1 MLIRF
6 KVSLSIVTLMLGLTA
21 CGGGGGGDT
30 PVVTPPVDTPPTP
43 GPGQVAT
50 AEGTYQGET
59 LGSLLV
65 FKGIPYAAPPTGA
78 LRFKAPEP
86 PASFTGVRNALDFG
100 SVCAQPQGASTVGNE
115 DCLFLNIWGH
125 DDDIVRPVMVYMH
138 PGASNG
144 VGGNLGSINPE
155 ELANDADVVVVN
167 LNRRIGVLGYL
178 AIDELIAENP
188 RMTAGNYALLD
199 AVEAL
204 KWVQDNID
212 EFNGDPNHVMLFGTS
227 SGGILSCIMLGAPEV
242 AGLVQAVAIQSAPCG
257 GRPLQVL
264 NAASPHTSSNPP
276 VTDTHRS
283 ILPATG
289 CDVAAD
295 ILACLRGLSA
305 EEIILA
311 SLDAE
316 LAVPHALYGQI
327 VDGVVVVHPPRT
339 ALANQ
344 TIGDV
349 AFIVGM
355 ASNEIGSRFNNLSIP
370 DDATYQTV
378 LSNIFVSPFDNALYT
393 LYPSANYPTPKDAFL
408 EAFSDLVFS
417 CNGESLALNA
427 MDGTPSYLYEITRGF
442 DSGSQA
448 GNSAYHAI
456 DLPYLFGTFDAY
468 GYTPDA
474 QALVISD
481 AMRTAWRSLAADPTA
496 VPAISTD
503 GSTLWPAF
511 DPATAS
517 YVEFGDTV
525 AGSTNHRGGRCAALR
540 DALFAP

>member
-1 MLIRF
+1 MPTRI
-6 KVSLSIVTLMLGLTA
+6 KVSLSIVTLMLALTA
-21 CGGGGGGDT
+21 CGGGGGT
-30 PVVTPPVDTPPTP
+30 PVVPPPDVTPPTL
-43 GPGQVAT
+43 GAGQVVT

-59 LGSLLV
+59 LGNLLV
-65 FKGIPYAAPPTGA
+65 FKGIPYAAAPTGA

-125 DDDIVRPVMVYMH
+125 DDDTVRAVMVYMH
-138 PGASNG
+138 PGAANG
-144 VGGNLGSINPE
+144 IGGDLGSINPE
-155 ELANDADVVVVN
+155 ELANDADVVVIN

-178 AIDELIAENP
+178 AIDELITENP
-188 RMTAGNYALLD
+188 RMTAGNYGMLD
-199 AVEAL
+199 AIEAL
-204 KWVQDNID
+204 KWIQNNID

-227 SGGILSCIMLGAPEV
+227 SGAILSCVMLGAPEA
-242 AGLVQAVAIQSAPCG
+242 AGLVQAVAIQSGPCG

-264 NAASPHTSSNPP
+264 NASSPHASSNPP
-276 VTDTHRS
+276 VVDSHRS
-283 ILPATG
+283 ILSATG

-305 EEIILA
+305 EELILA
-311 SLDAE
+311 SAAAE
-316 LAVPHALYGQI
+316 LAVPRALYSAI
-327 VDGVVVVHPPRT
+327 VDGVVVQHPPRT
-339 ALANQ
+339 ALLNQ
-344 TIGDV
+344 TIGDI

-355 ASNEIGSRFNNLSIP
+355 ASNEIGARFDNLNIP
-370 DDATYQTV
+370 DDATYQAV
-378 LSNIFVSPFDNALYT
+378 LSNIFVSPIDSALYT

-408 EAFSDLVFS
+408 EAFSDLIFS
-417 CNGESLALNA
+417 CNAESLALNA

-448 GNSAYHAI
+448 GNGAYHAI
-456 DLPYLFGTFDAY
+456 DLPYLFGTFDVF

-474 QALVISD
+474 QALVIRD

-496 VPAISTD
+496 APAISTD

-525 AGSTNHRGGRCAALR
+525 AGSANHRGGRCAALR
-540 DALFAP
+540 DVL